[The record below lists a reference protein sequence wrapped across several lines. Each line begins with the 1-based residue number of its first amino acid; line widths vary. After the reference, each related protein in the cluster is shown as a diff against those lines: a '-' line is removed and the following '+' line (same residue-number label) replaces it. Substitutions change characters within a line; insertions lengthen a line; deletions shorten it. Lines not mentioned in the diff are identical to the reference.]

1 MRRRTAELVHAY
13 VRFADQIAVALAD
26 ETFTA
31 RDYLVRTKADTIR
44 LTATQLL
51 ALGAQRRVWEQR
63 MGHLLL
69 GSPRTRRATN
79 EKDNQPG
86 KAFPGGEI
94 YLSFSGLGDRLAARV
109 AGEIGEHIEQFDSP
123 NALACLQQWAFCSL
137 TRSGWAWHCY
147 DQRIADHHSHHAA
160 LRGARHPASLM
171 DTSSRGAP
179 GIRSVTGRDRPD
191 HTTED
196 LPVPAGGD
204 RDVTWDANGRR
215 YPDARS
221 TAL

>member
-31 RDYLVRTKADTIR
+31 RDYLVRAKADTIR
-44 LTATQLL
+44 LTATPLL
-51 ALGAQRRVWEQR
+51 AVGAQRRVWEQR

-86 KAFPGGEI
+86 QAFPGGEI
-94 YLSFSGLGDRLAARV
+94 YLSFPGLGDRLAARV

-123 NALACLQQWAFCSL
+123 NALACYAGKAPV
-137 TRSGWAWHCY
+137 TRRSEIGKQERAS
-147 DQRIADHHSHHAA
+147 QA
-160 LRGARHPASLM
+160 PASPRSAEKAGP
-171 DTSSRGAP
+171 TASRR
-179 GIRSVTGRDRPD
+179 RS
-191 HTTED
+191 H
-196 LPVPAGGD
+196 A
-204 RDVTWDANGRR
+204 RDVQTAGPASMSSTNRGRR
-215 YPDARS
+215 AGS
-221 TAL
+221 AGHG